1 MPRNESRQQRPLLG
15 RLFLGGHCR
24 ERAVKS
30 QSEATCY
37 KTAISLSVEV

>member
-1 MPRNESRQQRPLLG
+1 MKAASSAHYWDV
-15 RLFLGGHCR
+15 LFLGGHCR

-37 KTAISLSVEV
+37 KTAIS